1 MLSQSIYL
9 FLTLIQVC
17 DLSLLSTSHL
27 KRHMRVH
34 TGEKPYSCT
43 LCGKRFAERYNL
55 FAHQKIHD
63 PAEIMAKE
71 TKKIQYK

>member
-1 MLSQSIYL
+1 M
-9 FLTLIQVC
+9 C

-43 LCGKRFAERYNL
+43 VCGKRFAERYNL
-55 FAHQKIHD
+55 LAHQKIHD
-63 PAEIMAKE
+63 PHENKTKKVKE
-71 TKKIQYK
+71 TQFQ

>member
-1 MLSQSIYL
+1 
-9 FLTLIQVC
+9 
-17 DLSLLSTSHL
+17 
-27 KRHMRVH
+27 MRAH

-63 PAEIMAKE
+63 PFENKTKMANE
-71 TKKIQYK
+71 TQYQ